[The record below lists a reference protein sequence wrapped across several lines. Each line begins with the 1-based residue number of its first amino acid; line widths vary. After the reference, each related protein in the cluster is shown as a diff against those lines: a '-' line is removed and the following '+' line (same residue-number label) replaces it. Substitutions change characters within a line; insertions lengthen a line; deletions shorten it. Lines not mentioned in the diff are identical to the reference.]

1 MDELRVGIIGTGIHG
16 SRYANHIRNDVAGL
30 VLTAISRRSEDG
42 LKQAHGWQARYYQ
55 DWRELVAAPEV
66 DAVVAVTVPAL
77 NLDIARFCAEMK
89 KPLLLEKP
97 LARNGGEGRELV
109 RVMAEAGCPLT
120 IGQTLRYN
128 PVVAALREQL
138 AGLGQL
144 YSLAVNQRL
153 EPSMHAWHDDPQTAG
168 AGVIIHTAVHV
179 FDALRLITG
188 LNVRRVMAIA
198 RCIHNQRL
206 EDLVAVL
213 FEMENGV
220 VGTLDVSK
228 IGTARSGRYEFI
240 CRDGQLHGD
249 QIHGFTEIIR
259 NSQVKDRR
267 DLAQIPTILPLLE
280 GWRDFLRSGQANP
293 VSGED
298 GLYAV
303 EVCDA
308 CLRSA
313 REQRWVNV

>member
-1 MDELRVGIIGTGIHG
+1 MDDLRVGIIGTGIHG
-16 SRYANHIRNDVAGL
+16 SRYANHIRKDVAGL
-30 VLTAISRRSEDG
+30 VLTAISRRSEKG
-42 LKQAHGWQARYYQ
+42 VEQARDWQARYYQ
-55 DWRELVAAPEV
+55 DWRELVASPEV

-77 NLDIARFCAEMK
+77 NLDIARHCAAMQ

-97 LARNGGEGRELV
+97 LARNGREGRDLV
-109 RVMAEAGCPLT
+109 RIMAEAGCPLT

-188 LNVRRVMAIA
+188 LNIERVMAIA
-198 RCIHNQRL
+198 RCIHTQRL

-228 IGTARSGRYEFI
+228 IGNARSGRYEFI
-240 CRDGQLHGD
+240 CRGGQLHGD
-249 QIHGFTEIIR
+249 QIHGFTETIH
-259 NSQVKDRR
+259 NSQVRERR
-267 DLAQIPTILPLLE
+267 DLAQIPTILPLLQ
-280 GWRDFLRSGQANP
+280 GWRDFLRSGQHNP

-313 REQRWVNV
+313 REQCWVNV